1 MISMNFI
8 RRNMKPLM
16 AAMTLMAMITFVFD
30 DAMRAGSSILIP
42 PIFGMLAGGA
52 AFVWGTRRGKQNEYL
67 AMGAVVG
74 VVFGL
79 VVVTFT
85 GQKSADE
92 ATVAGLT
99 PQQIGQLKSRREA
112 ANRIVAA
119 IYQQSHEVP
128 EDMLKKNPFMAQI
141 ANMDAQ
147 QVLQN
152 LQFTFGRELE
162 KDVVF
167 GDLLRREA
175 KRLKIT
181 VNDDAVTDFI
191 KMIGTYQGRF
201 LQGRKLTTTDFREI
215 RERLHLSDHAIY
227 ELLREELEARLAAE
241 MTIPRNP
248 VTPLQRWEDFRK
260 VNTKQ
265 EIEVATIPVEPFVKG
280 VSEPKDDEL
289 MAFFKAHA
297 EKFPS
302 FNGEPGFR
310 QPLRVKLAYLEA
322 DYEAIEKTVKQ
333 PTDDEVA
340 KYYEENKEFYR
351 APAAKKEEKKDEE
364 ESKEGDDSKKDGEK
378 AKDGEAAPKSE
389 PTEKPDG
396 SKPKTDEEK
405 PKTDSTDKKSDE
417 KNPAEPAKPEAK
429 KDEKPAEDKLKDKE
443 APKPE
448 PQGAAGDDKVTLDKA
463 ADVEKSAAEKNLTDE
478 DKKKE
483 TPKEES
489 SPKNEES
496 KDTST
501 KKEEPAKES
510 EVKKEAKEKTDGGK
524 AAGNEAADDSK
535 SDKPAEGDKAD
546 EKEKAEAKP
555 PVVYKS
561 LEEVKES
568 IHDQLLRQRT
578 LEKIQS
584 QIERAVTEMRD
595 LGSRTL
601 ADKKDKTYLSPEVV
615 ASKLKD
621 FGKQE
626 SLKYVET
633 PMLSASELRASEEF
647 KIGLATDP
655 QDETAGRRQQ
665 AATVIDHVF
674 GQRSDSLHSPEIAE
688 DADTKHRFAYWVV
701 ERNDAHVPEFGEA
714 GVRDQVVKAWKLKQ
728 AAPEAEKRAKALAKQ
743 AADQQKLL
751 TEVLAGQTVDGSKD
765 GLQLTV
771 LAPPEFSHFTR
782 QGASAPQLNPLDTGS
797 QPVEFS
803 SIPGLDKIDE
813 DFMKAIDRMKLGAT
827 EVIPNAD
834 RSGFLVVHLKA
845 RMDVT
850 ADDDAPQSKEFMEKW
865 PLSVA
870 ADQLAS
876 ASTIPLRRDWS
887 ESIERKYN
895 VVWPVK

>member
-1 MISMNFI
+1 MISMDFI

-30 DAMRAGSSILIP
+30 DAMRAGSSYLIP
-42 PIFGMLAGGA
+42 AIFGMLSGGA
-52 AFVWGTRRGKQNEYL
+52 AFIWGTRRGKQNEYL

-79 VVVTFT
+79 VVITFAARER
-85 GQKSADE
+85 GESV
-92 ATVAGLT
+92 TVAGLT
-99 PQQIGQLKSRREA
+99 QQQIAQLKSRRQA
-112 ANRIVAA
+112 ANQIVSA

-152 LQFTFGRELE
+152 IQFNFGRELE

-175 KRLKIT
+175 KRLKIS

-191 KMIGTYQGRF
+191 KMIATYQGRF
-201 LQGRKLTTTDFREI
+201 LQGRKLTTADFRQI

-280 VSEPKDDEL
+280 VPEPKDDEL
-289 MAFFKAHA
+289 VAFFKTHA
-297 EKFPS
+297 DKFPG
-302 FNGEPGFR
+302 FKGEPGFR

-322 DYEAIEKTVKQ
+322 EYEAIEATVKP
-333 PTDDEVA
+333 PTDEEVA

-351 APAAKKEEKKDEE
+351 APVVKKDEKKDDE
-364 ESKEGDDSKKDGEK
+364 ESKEGDDSKKDD
-378 AKDGEAAPKSE
+378 AKKEEDKKEGDAAPKSE
-389 PTEKPDG
+389 PTDKPEAN
-396 SKPKTDEEK
+396 KPKSDTEK
-405 PKTDSTDKKSDE
+405 PKADSSDKKSEED
-417 KNPAEPAKPEAK
+417 KPAEPAKPEAK
-429 KDEKPAEDKLKDKE
+429 KDDKPEEEKPKEKDDAKSE
-443 APKPE
+443 SK
-448 PQGAAGDDKVTLDKA
+448 GAAGDDKVSLDKS
-463 ADVEKSAAEKNLTDE
+463 ADEGKPTDE
-478 DKKKE
+478 KKTVEEPKKE
-483 TPKEES
+483 APKTDDA
-489 SPKNEES
+489 PK
-496 KDTST
+496 KDEAKDAPA
-501 KKEEPAKES
+501 KKDEPAKDGDD
-510 EVKKEAKEKTDGGK
+510 KAKDK
-524 AAGNEAADDSK
+524 APAEESK
-535 SDKPAEGDKAD
+535 SDKPEGSDKAD
-546 EKEKAEAKP
+546 DKEKSEAKP
-555 PVVYKS
+555 ELVYKS
-561 LEEVKES
+561 LEEVKDS

-578 LEKIQS
+578 LEKMQS
-584 QIERAVTEMRD
+584 QIERAVSEMRD
-595 LGSRTL
+595 LGSRTI

-621 FGKQE
+621 FGKTL

-633 PMLSASELRASEEF
+633 PMLSAAELRASEDF

-655 QDETAGRRQQ
+655 QDETAGRQQ
-665 AATVIDHVF
+665 QVASVIDHVF
-674 GQRSDSLHSPEIAE
+674 GQRGDSTHSPEIAE
-688 DADTKHRFAYWVV
+688 DAGTKNRYAYWIT
-701 ERNDAHVPEFGEA
+701 ERNEPHVPKFEEP

-728 AAPEAEKRAKALAKQ
+728 AAPKAEERAKALAKQ
-743 AADQQKLL
+743 AVDQQKLL

-771 LAPPEFSHFTR
+771 IAPPEFSHFTR

-797 QPVEFS
+797 QPVELTQ
-803 SIPGLDKIDE
+803 IPGLDKIDE
-813 DFMKAIDRMKLGAT
+813 DFMKGVDRMKLGAT
-827 EVIPNAD
+827 DVVPNAD
-834 RSGFLVVHLKA
+834 RTGFFVIHLKA
-845 RMDVT
+845 RMDVA
-850 ADDDAPQSKEFMEKW
+850 ADDEAPQSKEFLEKW
-865 PLSVA
+865 PFSVA

-876 ASTIPLRRDWS
+876 VETMPLRRDWS

>member
-30 DAMRAGSSILIP
+30 DAMRAGSSYLIP
-42 PIFGMLAGGA
+42 AIFGMLAGGA
-52 AFVWGTRRGKQNEYL
+52 AFVWGTRSGKQNEYL

-79 VVVTFT
+79 VVITFAARERGET
-85 GQKSADE
+85 AM
-92 ATVAGLT
+92 VAGLT
-99 PQQIGQLKSRREA
+99 PQQIAQLKSRRQA
-112 ANRIVAA
+112 ANQVVSA

-175 KRLKIT
+175 KRLKIS

-201 LQGRKLTTTDFREI
+201 LQGRKLTNVDFRQI

-260 VNTKQ
+260 VNAKQ

-289 MAFFKAHA
+289 TAFFKDHA
-297 EKFPS
+297 EKFPG
-302 FNGEPGFR
+302 FKGEPGFR

-322 DYEAIEKTVKQ
+322 DYETIEATVKP

-351 APAAKKEEKKDEE
+351 APAVKKEEKKDDE
-364 ESKEGDDSKKDGEK
+364 ESKEGDDSKKDD
-378 AKDGEAAPKSE
+378 AKKEDAKKDEDAKPE
-389 PTEKPDG
+389 PSDKPDAN
-396 SKPKTDEEK
+396 KPSPEK
-405 PKTDSTDKKSDE
+405 PKADSTEKAPDGDK
-417 KNPAEPAKPEAK
+417 PAEPAKPEAK
-429 KDEKPAEDKLKDKE
+429 KDEKSQEEKPKDKE
-443 APKPE
+443 PVKSD
-448 PQGAAGDDKVTLDKA
+448 PQGAAGDDKVSLDKS
-463 ADVEKSAAEKNLTDE
+463 ADDAKPVEEKKPVGE
-478 DKKKE
+478 V
-483 TPKEES
+483 
-489 SPKNEES
+489 
-496 KDTST
+496 
-501 KKEEPAKES
+501 KKEEPKGEDAPKKDEPKDKPAKKDES
-510 EVKKEAKEKTDGGK
+510 VKEGEKKGKDKPLAEDSKTDK
-524 AAGNEAADDSK
+524 PAAG
-535 SDKPAEGDKAD
+535 SDKPESDENAD
-546 EKEKAEAKP
+546 DKEKSETKP
-555 PVVYKS
+555 EVRYKS
-561 LEEVKES
+561 LEEVKGS

-578 LEKIQS
+578 LEKMQG
-584 QIERAVTEMRD
+584 QIERAVSEMRD
-595 LGSRTL
+595 LGSRTI
-601 ADKKDKTYLSPEVV
+601 ADKEDKSYLSPEVV

-621 FGKQE
+621 FGKTL

-633 PMLSASELRASEEF
+633 SMLSASELRASEDF

-655 QDETAGRRQQ
+655 QDESAGRQQ
-665 AATVIDHVF
+665 QVAAVIDHVF
-674 GQRSDSLHSPEIAE
+674 GQRGDSTHSPEIAE
-688 DADTKHRFAYWVV
+688 DAGTKNRFAYWIT
-701 ERNDAHVPEFGEA
+701 ERNESHVPKFDEP

-743 AADQQKLL
+743 AVDQQKLL

-771 LAPPEFSHFTR
+771 IAPSEFSHFTR

-797 QPVEFS
+797 QPVELTQ
-803 SIPGLDKIDE
+803 IAGLEKIDE
-813 DFMKAIDRMKLGAT
+813 DFMKGVDRMQLGGT
-827 EVIPNAD
+827 DVIPNAD
-834 RSGFLVVHLKA
+834 RTGFFVVHLKA
-845 RMDVT
+845 RMDVA
-850 ADDDAPQSKEFMEKW
+850 ADDEAPQAKEFMEKW
-865 PLSVA
+865 PFSVA

-876 ASTIPLRRDWS
+876 VATMPLRRDWS
-887 ESIERKYN
+887 ESLERKYN

>member
-30 DAMRAGSSILIP
+30 DAMRAGSSYLIP
-42 PIFGMLAGGA
+42 AIFGMLAGGA
-52 AFVWGTRRGKQNEYL
+52 AFVWGTRSGKQNEYL

-74 VVFGL
+74 VVLGL
-79 VVVTFT
+79 VIITFAARERGET
-85 GQKSADE
+85 
-92 ATVAGLT
+92 TMVAGLNS
-99 PQQIGQLKSRREA
+99 QQIAQLKSRRQA
-112 ANRIVAA
+112 ANNVVAA
-119 IYQQSHEVP
+119 IYHQSHEVP
-128 EDMLKKNPFMAQI
+128 EEMLKKNPFMAQI

-152 LQFTFGRELE
+152 LEFSFGRELE

-175 KRLKIT
+175 KRLKIS

-201 LQGRKLTTTDFREI
+201 LQGRKLTSVDFRQI

-289 MAFFKAHA
+289 LAFFKDHA
-297 EKFPS
+297 EKFPG
-302 FNGEPGFR
+302 FKGEPGFR

-322 DYEAIEKTVKQ
+322 DYETIEATVKP
-333 PTDDEVA
+333 PTDEEVA

-351 APAAKKEEKKDEE
+351 APAVKKEEKKDDE
-364 ESKEGDDSKKDGEK
+364 ESKEGDDSKK
-378 AKDGEAAPKSE
+378 GEAKKEDVKKDDDTKPE
-389 PTEKPDG
+389 PSDKPD
-396 SKPKTDEEK
+396 
-405 PKTDSTDKKSDE
+405 
-417 KNPAEPAKPEAK
+417 AKPEAK
-429 KDEKPAEDKLKDKE
+429 KNEEPQEEKPKE
-443 APKPE
+443 KE
-448 PQGAAGDDKVTLDKA
+448 SVKSDPQGASGDDKVSLDKS
-463 ADVEKSAAEKNLTDE
+463 ADEAKPVEEK
-478 DKKKE
+478 K
-483 TPKEES
+483 PVEEV
-489 SPKNEES
+489 
-496 KDTST
+496 
-501 KKEEPAKES
+501 KKEEPKGEDAPKKDEPKDKPVKKDESAKEG
-510 EVKKEAKEKTDGGK
+510 EEKGK
-524 AAGNEAADDSK
+524 DKPLTEDSK
-535 SDKPAEGDKAD
+535 TEKPVAESDKPESDDK
-546 EKEKAEAKP
+546 ENSETKAE
-555 PVVYKS
+555 VRYKS
-561 LEEVKES
+561 LEEVKGS

-578 LEKIQS
+578 LEKMQG
-584 QIERAVTEMRD
+584 QIERAIFEMRD
-595 LGSRTL
+595 LGSRTI
-601 ADKKDKTYLSPEVV
+601 ADKKDKSYLSPEVV

-621 FGKQE
+621 FGKTL

-633 PMLSASELRASEEF
+633 SMLSATELRASEDF

-655 QDETAGRRQQ
+655 QDESAGRQQ
-665 AATVIDHVF
+665 QVASVINHVF
-674 GQRSDSLHSPEIAE
+674 GQRGDSTHSPEIAE
-688 DADTKHRFAYWVV
+688 DAGTRNRFAYWIT
-701 ERNDAHVPEFGEA
+701 ERNESHVPKFDEL

-743 AADQQKLL
+743 AVDQQKLL

-771 LAPPEFSHFTR
+771 LAPSEFSHFTR

-797 QPVEFS
+797 QPVELTP
-803 SIPGLDKIDE
+803 IAGLDKIDE
-813 DFMKAIDRMKLGAT
+813 DFMKSVDRMQLGGT
-827 EVIPNAD
+827 DVIPNAD
-834 RSGFLVVHLKA
+834 RSGFFVVHLKA
-845 RMDVT
+845 RMDVA
-850 ADDDAPQSKEFMEKW
+850 ADDEAPQAKEFMEKW
-865 PLSVA
+865 PFSVA

-876 ASTIPLRRDWS
+876 VATMPLRRDWS
-887 ESIERKYN
+887 ESLERKYN